1 MRLIIIWFLSYIT
14 SLGMNLA
21 NNLMIYKDAADNG
34 YKFKNTLDNDAKEE
48 LDNLNRNPLAFIP
61 GLNILNEFF
70 RLFAYS
76 YNKSEVLN
84 DLYYFN
90 AFEEMND
97 AEKKMYS
104 LKPTGLNAF
113 CVPFVYKNRLANAY
127 KVEILDD
134 VGTSYIYFDF
144 FYDDNEIEILK
155 AEGIA
160 SKFSNEMQIKI
171 VKDTLDAL
179 EKINS
184 KNNSS
189 NEMKPKEEKKKE
201 PKCELAIVKEY
212 QILEELKKMLLDQK
226 TIENSPEESTKL
238 KRKR

>member
-1 MRLIIIWFLSYIT
+1 M
-14 SLGMNLA
+14 
-21 NNLMIYKDAADNG
+21 
-34 YKFKNTLDNDAKEE
+34 
-48 LDNLNRNPLAFIP
+48 
-61 GLNILNEFF
+61 
-70 RLFAYS
+70 
-76 YNKSEVLN
+76 SE
-84 DLYYFN
+84 
-90 AFEEMND
+90 
-97 AEKKMYS
+97 
-104 LKPTGLNAF
+104 LKPDSENTEE
-113 CVPFVYKNRLANAY
+113 RLPETAEQEKEQPAAS
-127 KVEILDD
+127 EDE
-134 VGTSYIYFDF
+134 DF